1 MTRREDDTPSV
12 PSGAHAPQAAVAAAS
27 RMSHRIPPRVRL
39 RLQRL
44 DLMLVA
50 AMMVVT
56 VSYALG
62 YRLDWRQEQSLG
74 LGAAEEEE
82 EAMGAQIPAPAAA
95 AVPPLVA
102 PAVGPAP
109 ALASAPEGASA
120 PVQTAI
126 VPAVPSAWAQNAE
139 QAEWDKMTEEL
150 ARVVARHPGRVSIV
164 LKDLRTQRAWSY
176 HPDDLFPAASLIK
189 VPVMIS
195 VFYKIS
201 TGELS
206 LQDRFMLRRAT
217 RVGGSGSLK
226 WRPDG
231 TRLTA
236 EELLVHMINESD
248 NTATAMLIDA
258 LGLGY
263 VQQQFPRMGLLYTGI
278 YPEGMSIKGG
288 RVAHEN
294 YTTAREMTML
304 LEKIYRGE
312 AVDKY
317 SSSVM
322 LDILK
327 KPKAVPSRLAKGLP
341 FGWEIAHK
349 TGLLRMACHDSAIFF
364 TPQGDYAMTV
374 LTGQNRSYQA
384 AKDFI
389 SRLGHI
395 TFRYYTGGERLAHRT
410 HRRRQLA
417 SRSAS

>member
-1 MTRREDDTPSV
+1 MTRSEDGTP
-12 PSGAHAPQAAVAAAS
+12 AAVAAAS
-27 RMSHRIPPRVRL
+27 RTAQRIPPRSRL

-50 AMMVVT
+50 AMLVVT
-56 VSYALG
+56 ASYALG
-62 YRLDWRQEQSLG
+62 YRLDWSHEQGLSLG
-74 LGAAEEEE
+74 GAVEEEE
-82 EAMGAQIPAPAAA
+82 ETVGAQVPAPMAAVAIPHATDRQGGGAAAPPPAAVFVPTPAPAAISPA
-95 AVPPLVA
+95 A
-102 PAVGPAP
+102 GP
-109 ALASAPEGASA
+109 
-120 PVQTAI
+120 
-126 VPAVPSAWAQNAE
+126 AWAQNSE
-139 QAEWDKMTEEL
+139 QSEWDKMTAEL
-150 ARVVARHPGRVSIV
+150 SRVAVRHPGRVSIA
-164 LKDLRTQRAWSY
+164 LKDLRTQRSWSY

-189 VPVMIS
+189 VPVMIAA
-195 VFYKIS
+195 FYKIS
-201 TGELS
+201 AGELS
-206 LQDRFMLRRAT
+206 LKDRLMLRRPT

-231 TRLTA
+231 TRLTV
-236 EELLVHMINESD
+236 EDLLIHMINESD

-294 YTTAREMTML
+294 YTTSREMTML

-312 AVDKY
+312 AVGKY
-317 SSSVM
+317 ASSVM
-322 LDILK
+322 LDILRR
-327 KPKAVPSRLAKGLP
+327 PKAVPSRLAKGLP
-341 FGWEIAHK
+341 AGWEIAHK

-364 TPQGDYAMTV
+364 TPHGDYAMTV

-389 SRLGHI
+389 SRLGRI
-395 TFRYYTGGERLAHRT
+395 TFRYYAGAERLARRG

>member
-1 MTRREDDTPSV
+1 MTRREDAV
-12 PSGAHAPQAAVAAAS
+12 PSAAVAAAS
-27 RMSHRIPPRVRL
+27 RTAQRIPPRARL

-50 AMMVVT
+50 AMLVVT
-56 VSYALG
+56 ASYALG
-62 YRLDWRQEQSLG
+62 YRLDWSQEQGLSLG
-74 LGAAEEEE
+74 AVVEEEE
-82 EAMGAQIPAPAAA
+82 ETVGAQVPAPVAAAAPLPPAAGQPPSPAPA
-95 AVPPLVA
+95 
-102 PAVGPAP
+102 PAP
-109 ALASAPEGASA
+109 
-120 PVQTAI
+120 
-126 VPAVPSAWAQNAE
+126 VPAQPAISPAAGPAWAQSSE
-139 QAEWDKMTEEL
+139 QSEWDKMTAEL
-150 ARVVARHPGRVSIV
+150 ARIAARHPGRVSIV
-164 LKDLRTQRAWSY
+164 LKDLRTQRSWSY

-189 VPVMIS
+189 VPVMIAA
-195 VFYKIS
+195 FYKIS
-201 TGELS
+201 AGEFS
-206 LQDRFMLRRAT
+206 LKDRLVLRRPT

-231 TRLTA
+231 TRLTV
-236 EELLVHMINESD
+236 EDLLVHMINESD

-294 YTTAREMTML
+294 YTTSREMTML

-317 SSSVM
+317 ASSVM

-327 KPKAVPSRLAKGLP
+327 RPKAVPSRLAKGLP
-341 FGWEIAHK
+341 AGWEIAHK

-364 TPQGDYAMTV
+364 TPHGDYVMTV

-395 TFRYYTGGERLAHRT
+395 TFRYYAGGENTSRRARK
-410 HRRRQLA
+410 RRQFAL
-417 SRSAS
+417 R

>member
-1 MTRREDDTPSV
+1 MSQRISTRARP
-12 PSGAHAPQAAVAAAS
+12 
-27 RMSHRIPPRVRL
+27 
-39 RLQRL
+39 QRL

-50 AMMVVT
+50 AVAAVA

-62 YRLDWRQEQSLG
+62 YRLDWRQEQGLSLG
-74 LGAAEEEE
+74 PSVDEED
-82 EAMGAQIPAPAAA
+82 APLRVQIT
-95 AVPPLVA
+95 A
-102 PAVGPAP
+102 PAVSAGIPPVTAPGPAP
-109 ALASAPEGASA
+109 EPGPAQA
-120 PVQTAI
+120 AI
-126 VPAVPSAWAQNAE
+126 VPAATSAWVQDDE
-139 QAEWDKMTEEL
+139 QVEWDEMTGEL
-150 ARVVARHPGRVSIV
+150 DRVAARHHGRASIV
-164 LKDLRTQRAWSY
+164 LKDLRSQRVWFY

-189 VPVMIS
+189 VPVMIT

-206 LQDRFMLRRAT
+206 LMDHLILRRST

-231 TRLTA
+231 TRLTV
-236 EELLVHMINESD
+236 EDLLIHMINESD

-258 LGLGY
+258 VGLGY
-263 VQQQFPRMGLLYTGI
+263 IQQQFPRMGLLYTGI

-341 FGWEIAHK
+341 VGWEIAHK

-364 TPQGDYAMTV
+364 TPYGDYVMTV
-374 LTGQNRSYQA
+374 LTGQNRSYQE

-389 SRLGHI
+389 STLGRI
-395 TFRYYTGGERLAHRT
+395 TFRHYTGSERLARRS
-410 HRRRQLA
+410 HRRRPLA
-417 SRSAS
+417 SGSSS